1 MRPSRRTFDA
11 AIGGERVE
19 DEKTA
24 LQLLDEMTKGL
35 LKNVLSEIEGGKDVS
50 PELIREIRECI
61 QAIYH

>member
-1 MRPSRRTFDA
+1 MFGF
-11 AIGGERVE
+11 GGERVK

-35 LKNVLSEIEGGKDVS
+35 LKNILHDIDSGKDVS